1 MKHVKDP
8 LFVQKVL
15 SYFKISGTTQEI
27 QALKELLQMIASVP
41 AGQQILQGIVD
52 RDKTVKLFFAPNVA
66 QGKYAFGM
74 NGQYFLGDNSVK
86 LLKDATNLADI
97 PIKERIS
104 LKINQACILA
114 HELQHS
120 ADGSINKW
128 LDWHATN
135 INESVLAK
143 VLAEAHA
150 FLNEDQLDRELRAQ
164 YGLLGT
170 KMVRGKKELESVTPH
185 SPARRKDAIKRA
197 LSGESPMFKGYMNG
211 VRRITSRQKYRARD
225 LTMTA
230 LYRTTV
236 EAYLKKMQVAMTFDE
251 AMGYIK
257 DSIKLL
263 PVSTIRTVNSPKT
276 R

>member
-1 MKHVKDP
+1 MKHVKDQ
-8 LFVQKVL
+8 LFDQKVL
-15 SYFKISGTTQEI
+15 SYFKISGATQEI
-27 QALKELLQMIASVP
+27 RELKELLQMIASVP
-41 AGQQILQGIVD
+41 AGQKILQGIVD
-52 RDKTVKLFFAPNVA
+52 RGKAVKLFFVPNLN
-66 QGKYAFGM
+66 QGKYEFGM
-74 NGQYFLGDNSVK
+74 SGQYFWGDNSVK
-86 LLKDATNLADI
+86 LLKDERDLSDV
-97 PIKERIS
+97 PFGERIP

-135 INESVLAK
+135 INESVLTK

-170 KMVRGKKELESVTPH
+170 KMVRGKKEMESVTPH

-225 LTMTA
+225 LKMTA

-236 EAYLKKMQVAMTFDE
+236 EAYLQEMHVAMTFDE

-257 DSIKLL
+257 DSLKLL
-263 PVSTIRTVNSPKT
+263 PATPTHSSNTQKT